1 MAGGRREGEESCS
14 TGELVQGRKAER
26 ARWSR
31 RKRIEGG
38 HSPPVLISFHAQILY
53 PDPGPGPHPGHSLC
67 ATTTRR
73 SRPTSL
79 SKLALADVL
88 GVYTPSHTHTHKR

>member
-1 MAGGRREGEESCS
+1 MAGGRREVEESCS

-38 HSPPVLISFHAQILY
+38 HSPPVLISFHA
-53 PDPGPGPHPGHSLC
+53 
-67 ATTTRR
+67 
-73 SRPTSL
+73 
-79 SKLALADVL
+79 
-88 GVYTPSHTHTHKR
+88 